1 MQNAVKCNSYFH
13 KIVLHYSYKYKLA
26 TKVGVIMKIEHL
38 KIFLEVAQSE
48 SINKAAGKLFTSH
61 QNLNVLLKKIE
72 EELGTAL
79 FLRSNK
85 GITLS
90 DDGKALFDAASQIVA
105 IYDELQNKLQKD
117 TGVLNFYT
125 TTSLASLIN
134 DLQGSCFCNNYISVY
149 KKNVDEIFSMIESK
163 KKGIYFVSVTEKE
176 FKMLEQFKDHCVVSS
191 DNTSVRIYH
200 KDNPFLT
207 GTTTNVTPRMISNIS
222 QSQLATDMINIDDLS
237 ISKKLMREEH
247 FYFSTTESLA
257 QAYFPE
263 EEWVHVKDT
272 FHAFPVKF
280 TLFFNL
286 PNTHEWREARMH
298 IAERIR
304 NNFHNATL

>member
-1 MQNAVKCNSYFH
+1 
-13 KIVLHYSYKYKLA
+13 
-26 TKVGVIMKIEHL
+26 MKIEHL

-163 KKGIYFVSVTEKE
+163 KKGIYFVSVTENE
-176 FKMLEQFKDHCVVSS
+176 FKKLEQYKDHYIIAS
-191 DNTSVRIYH
+191 DSTSVRVYH
-200 KDNPFLT
+200 KDSPLLN
-207 GTTTNVTPRMISNIS
+207 NSAQNITPRAISNIS
-222 QSQLATDMINIDDLS
+222 QSQLADDMLNIDDIS
-237 ISKKLMREEH
+237 ISKKLMRDEN
-247 FYFSTTESLA
+247 FIFTTTESLA
-257 QAYFPE
+257 RVFFPE
-263 EEWVHVKDT
+263 LEWVHIKDET
-272 FHAFPVKF
+272 NVFPVKF

-286 PNTHEWREARMH
+286 PITTEWREARNK
-298 IAERIR
+298 IAESIQK
-304 NNFHNATL
+304 NFNFI